1 MSDRQASGTA
11 GDPAMEN
18 VRSVIKKLGDATH
31 RGRLMRRE
39 AQSNVLEL
47 SKELNEVNMNL
58 QAVFM
63 QLSEID
69 TLVAKAESRK

>member
-1 MSDRQASGTA
+1 MD
-11 GDPAMEN
+11 N
-18 VRSVIKKLGDATH
+18 VKSAIQKLSDATR

-39 AQSNVLEL
+39 ANSNVLEL

-63 QLSEID
+63 QLRYVKVSALYTSACHTNE
-69 TLVAKAESRK
+69 LVS